1 MRPKNRIKVRENGP
15 LLCTGEIK
23 VIDPE
28 GEVLYSGNEVVLC
41 RCGASANKPFC
52 DGSHRES
59 GFAADDVELG
69 IDSAEP
75 ENGDGP
81 LTITVRPNAMLIAKG
96 PMEIT
101 SADNS
106 VAAVRSKAALCRC
119 GASANKPLCDGSHKM
134 CGFSG

>member
-1 MRPKNRIKVRENGP
+1 MSPKNRIKVRENGP
-15 LLCTGEIK
+15 LLCTGDIR
-23 VIDPE
+23 VVDAE
-28 GEVLYSGNEVVLC
+28 GEALYSGNDVVLC

-59 GFAADDVELG
+59 GFEADDVELG
-69 IDSAEP
+69 IDSGGL
-75 ENGDGP
+75 ENDDGP
-81 LTITVRPNAMLIAKG
+81 LTITVRNNAMLIAKG

-119 GASANKPLCDGSHKM
+119 GASANKPLCDGSHKT
-134 CGFSG
+134 CGFSD

>member
-1 MRPKNRIKVRENGP
+1 MSPENRIKVRENGP
-15 LLCTGEIK
+15 LLCTGEIR
-23 VIDPE
+23 VINPE
-28 GEVLYSGNEVVLC
+28 GEVLYSGDDVVLC

-59 GFAADDVELG
+59 GFAAEDVVLG
-69 IDSAEP
+69 IDSGEL
-75 ENGDGP
+75 ENDDGP
-81 LTITVRPNAMLIAKG
+81 LTITVGQNAMLIAKG

-119 GASANKPLCDGSHKM
+119 GASANKPLCDGSHKT